1 MIVKIVLLIIL
12 EGLKI
17 VSPEDTLNENIYNNK
32 SISRF
37 GDDEFSLIF
46 GNDIGLQ
53 ETNNLI
59 SNRLKNSPK

>member
-37 GDDEFSLIF
+37 DHGEFSLIF

-53 ETNNLI
+53 KTNNLI